1 MELLQNIMVYVVLLT
16 LLLSLMAL
24 SYSEDKIKK
33 QKKKLNREV
42 EINEQQADTIKRL
55 NCSLDESYVAI
66 EAVANTKKKADRIK
80 LANKYTYND

>member
-1 MELLQNIMVYVVLLT
+1 MELFIFTWLFTSILLFIFVVF
-16 LLLSLMAL
+16 
-24 SYSEDKIKK
+24 SYAK
-33 QKKKLNREV
+33 QMNDLESDNKE
-42 EINEQQADTIKRL
+42 QADTIKRL